1 MMNKIKTLVA
11 AFLLISF
18 ASFAQTSEPAVK
30 IGYANVEEILSKMPE
45 RASMQKELE
54 MYGQKLQEQF
64 ATKEN
69 EYNTKLQAY
78 QKGATTMDKVV
89 REDKER
95 ELVNLEQSMQ
105 KFQYDAQMSLREKE
119 QSLIQPVL
127 VKIENAI
134 KEVAKENGYLY
145 ILSEQAILEGPE
157 NGNINNLVFKKLGVD
172 PTKQP
177 AATQQQTQQQQPAA
191 TKPATQTPA
200 KQTPAKKKK

>member
-1 MMNKIKTLVA
+1 MNKIKTLVA

-18 ASFAQTSEPAVK
+18 ASFAQTNEQATK

-45 RASMQKELE
+45 RTAMQKELE
-54 MYGQKLQEQF
+54 TYGQKLQEQF
-64 ATKEN
+64 ASKET

-78 QKGATTMDKVV
+78 QKGAATMDKVV

-95 ELVNLEQSMQ
+95 ELVNLEQGIQ

-127 VKIENAI
+127 VRIENAI

-145 ILSEQAILEGPE
+145 ILSEQAILEGPDS
-157 NGNINNLVFKKLGVD
+157 GSINNLVFKKLGVD
-172 PTKQP
+172 PAKQP
-177 AATQQQTQQQQPAA
+177 AAAQQAQPQQQPAA
-191 TKPATQTPA
+191 KPAQST
-200 KQTPAKKKK
+200 TPAKKKK

>member
-1 MMNKIKTLVA
+1 MNKIKTLVA

-18 ASFAQTSEPAVK
+18 ASFAQTNDQAVK
-30 IGYANVEEILSKMPE
+30 IGFANVEEILSKMPE
-45 RASMQKELE
+45 RTAMQKELE
-54 MYGQKLQEQF
+54 TYGQKLQEQF
-64 ATKEN
+64 ASKEN

-95 ELVNLEQSMQ
+95 ELVNLEQSIQ

-145 ILSEQAILEGPE
+145 ILSEQAILEGPDS
-157 NGNINNLVFKKLGVD
+157 GNINNLVFKKLGVD
-172 PTKQP
+172 PAKQP
-177 AATQQQTQQQQPAA
+177 AAAQQTQPQQQKPAAKPAA
-191 TKPATQTPA
+191 T
-200 KQTPAKKKK
+200 TPAKKKK

>member
-18 ASFAQTSEPAVK
+18 ASFAQSSEPAVK

-64 ATKEN
+64 ASKEN

-157 NGNINNLVFKKLGVD
+157 TGNINNLVFKKLGVD
-172 PTKQP
+172 PSKQP

>member
-1 MMNKIKTLVA
+1 MNKIKTLVA

-18 ASFAQTSEPAVK
+18 ASFAQTNDQAVK

-45 RASMQKELE
+45 RTAMQKELE
-54 MYGQKLQEQF
+54 TYGQKLQEQF
-64 ATKEN
+64 ASKEN

-95 ELVNLEQSMQ
+95 ELVNLEQSIQ

-145 ILSEQAILEGPE
+145 ILSEQAILEGPDS
-157 NGNINNLVFKKLGVD
+157 GNINNLVFKKLGVD
-172 PTKQP
+172 PAKQP
-177 AATQQQTQQQQPAA
+177 AAAQQSQPQQQPAA
-191 TKPATQTPA
+191 KPAQSKSTTPV
-200 KQTPAKKKK
+200 KKKK

>member
-1 MMNKIKTLVA
+1 MNKIKTLVA
-11 AFLLISF
+11 AFLFISF
-18 ASFAQTSEPAVK
+18 ASFAQTNEQATK

-45 RASMQKELE
+45 RTAMQKELE
-54 MYGQKLQEQF
+54 TYGQKLQEQF
-64 ATKEN
+64 STKEN

-78 QKGATTMDKVV
+78 QKGAATMDKVV

-95 ELVNLEQSMQ
+95 ELMNLEQSIQ

-145 ILSEQAILEGPE
+145 ILSEQAILEGPDS
-157 NGNINNLVFKKLGVD
+157 GNINNLVFKKLGVD
-172 PTKQP
+172 PNKQP
-177 AATQQQTQQQQPAA
+177 AAAQQAQPQQQPAA
-191 TKPATQTPA
+191 AKPATT
-200 KQTPAKKKK
+200 TPAKKKK

>member
-18 ASFAQTSEPAVK
+18 ASFAQTNDQPVK

-45 RASMQKELE
+45 RATMQKDLEL
-54 MYGQKLQEQF
+54 YGQKLQEQF
-64 ATKEN
+64 ASKET

-95 ELVNLEQSMQ
+95 ELVNLEQSIQ
-105 KFQYDAQMSLREKE
+105 KFQYDAQMSIREKE

-134 KEVAKENGYLY
+134 KEVAKENGYTY
-145 ILSEQAILEGPE
+145 ILSEQAILEGPD
-157 NGNINNLVFKKLGVD
+157 NGNINNLVFKKLGVN
-172 PTKQP
+172 PATQP
-177 AATQQQTQQQQPAA
+177 AVQQQPAA
-191 TKPATQTPA
+191 AKPATQTPA
-200 KQTPAKKKK
+200 NTTTPAKKKKK

>member
-1 MMNKIKTLVA
+1 MNKIKTLVA

-18 ASFAQTSEPAVK
+18 ASFAQTNEQATK

-45 RASMQKELE
+45 RTAMQKELE
-54 MYGQKLQEQF
+54 TYGQKLQEQF
-64 ATKEN
+64 ASKET

-78 QKGATTMDKVV
+78 QKGAATMDKVV

-95 ELVNLEQSMQ
+95 ELVNLEQGIQ

-145 ILSEQAILEGPE
+145 ILSEQAILEGPDS
-157 NGNINNLVFKKLGVD
+157 GSINNLVFKKLGVD
-172 PTKQP
+172 PAKQP
-177 AATQQQTQQQQPAA
+177 AAAQQAQPQQQPAA
-191 TKPATQTPA
+191 KPAQAT
-200 KQTPAKKKK
+200 TPAKKKK

>member
-1 MMNKIKTLVA
+1 MNKIKTLVA

-18 ASFAQTSEPAVK
+18 ASFAQTNEQAVK

-45 RASMQKELE
+45 RTAMQKELE
-54 MYGQKLQEQF
+54 TYGQKLQEQF
-64 ATKEN
+64 SSKET

-78 QKGATTMDKVV
+78 QKGAATMDKVV

-95 ELVNLEQSMQ
+95 ELMNLEQSIQ

-145 ILSEQAILEGPE
+145 ILSEQAILEGPDS
-157 NGNINNLVFKKLGVD
+157 GNINNLVFKKLGVD
-172 PTKQP
+172 PAKQP
-177 AATQQQTQQQQPAA
+177 AAAQQAQPQQQQQPAA
-191 TKPATQTPA
+191 KPAQT
-200 KQTPAKKKK
+200 TPAKKKK

>member
-1 MMNKIKTLVA
+1 MNKIKTLVA

-18 ASFAQTSEPAVK
+18 ASFAQTNEQATK

-45 RASMQKELE
+45 RMAMQKELE
-54 MYGQKLQEQF
+54 TYGKKLQEEF
-64 ATKEN
+64 STKEN

-78 QKGATTMDKVV
+78 QKGATAMDKVV

-95 ELVNLEQSMQ
+95 ELMNLEQSIQ

-157 NGNINNLVFKKLGVD
+157 NGSINNLVFKKLGVD
-172 PTKQP
+172 PSKQP
-177 AATQQQTQQQQPAA
+177 AAAQQAQPQQQPAA
-191 TKPATQTPA
+191 TKPAQKTT
-200 KQTPAKKKK
+200 TPAKKKK

>member
-1 MMNKIKTLVA
+1 MNKIKTLVA

-18 ASFAQTSEPAVK
+18 ASFAQTNDQSVK
-30 IGYANVEEILSKMPE
+30 IGYANVEEILSKMPD
-45 RASMQKELE
+45 RANMQKELE

-64 ATKEN
+64 ASKET
-69 EYNTKLQAY
+69 EYNNKLQAY
-78 QKGATTMDKVV
+78 QKSAATMDKVV

-95 ELVNLEQSMQ
+95 ELVTLEQSIQ

-127 VKIENAI
+127 VKIEAAI
-134 KEVAKENGYLY
+134 KDVAKENGYTY
-145 ILSEQAILEGPE
+145 ILSEQAILEGPD

-177 AATQQQTQQQQPAA
+177 AVQQQPAA
-191 TKPATQTPA
+191 AKPATQTPA
-200 KQTPAKKKK
+200 KATTPAKSTKKKK

>member
-1 MMNKIKTLVA
+1 MNKIKTLVA

-18 ASFAQTSEPAVK
+18 ASFAQTNEQATK

-45 RASMQKELE
+45 RTAMQKELE
-54 MYGQKLQEQF
+54 TYGQKLQEQF
-64 ATKEN
+64 ASKET

-78 QKGATTMDKVV
+78 QKGAATMDKVV

-95 ELVNLEQSMQ
+95 ELVNLEQGIQ

-127 VKIENAI
+127 VRIENAI

-145 ILSEQAILEGPE
+145 ILSEQAILEGPDS
-157 NGNINNLVFKKLGVD
+157 GSINNLVFKKLGVD
-172 PTKQP
+172 PSKQP
-177 AATQQQTQQQQPAA
+177 AAAQQAQPQQQPAA
-191 TKPATQTPA
+191 KPAQAT
-200 KQTPAKKKK
+200 TPAKKKK

>member
-1 MMNKIKTLVA
+1 MNKIKTLVA

-18 ASFAQTSEPAVK
+18 ASFAQTNEQATK

-45 RASMQKELE
+45 RMAMQKELE
-54 MYGQKLQEQF
+54 TYGKKLQEEF
-64 ATKEN
+64 STKEN

-95 ELVNLEQSMQ
+95 ELMNLEQSIQ

-145 ILSEQAILEGPE
+145 VLSEQAILEGPE
-157 NGNINNLVFKKLGVD
+157 NGSINNLVFKKLGVD
-172 PTKQP
+172 PNKQP
-177 AATQQQTQQQQPAA
+177 AAAQQAQPQQQQPAA
-191 TKPATQTPA
+191 KPAA
-200 KQTPAKKKK
+200 TPAKKKK

>member
-1 MMNKIKTLVA
+1 MNKIKTLVA

-18 ASFAQTSEPAVK
+18 ASFAQTNEQATK

-45 RASMQKELE
+45 RMAMQKELE
-54 MYGQKLQEQF
+54 TYGKKLQEEF
-64 ATKEN
+64 STKEN

-95 ELVNLEQSMQ
+95 ELMNLEQSIQ

-157 NGNINNLVFKKLGVD
+157 NGSINNLVFKKLGVD
-172 PTKQP
+172 PNKQP
-177 AATQQQTQQQQPAA
+177 AAAQQAQPQQQPAA
-191 TKPATQTPA
+191 KPAA
-200 KQTPAKKKK
+200 TPAKKKK

>member
-1 MMNKIKTLVA
+1 MNKIKFLVV
-11 AFLLISF
+11 AFFFISF
-18 ASFAQTSEPAVK
+18 ASFAQTNEQATK

-54 MYGQKLQEQF
+54 VYGQKLQEQF
-64 ATKEN
+64 ASKET
-69 EYNTKLQAY
+69 EYNTKMQAY
-78 QKGATTMDKVV
+78 QKGASTMDKVV

-95 ELVNLEQSMQ
+95 ELMNLEQSIQ
-105 KFQYDAQMSLREKE
+105 KFQYDAQMSIRDKE

-157 NGNINNLVFKKLGVD
+157 SGSINNLVFKKLGVD
-172 PTKQP
+172 PSKQP
-177 AATQQQTQQQQPAA
+177 AAAQQAQPQQQQPAA
-191 TKPATQTPA
+191 AKPATT
-200 KQTPAKKKK
+200 TPAKKKKK

>member
-1 MMNKIKTLVA
+1 MNKIKFLVV
-11 AFLLISF
+11 AFLFISF
-18 ASFAQTSEPAVK
+18 ASFAQTNEQATK
-30 IGYANVEEILSKMPE
+30 IGFANVEEILSKMPE
-45 RASMQKELE
+45 RTAMQKELE
-54 MYGQKLQEQF
+54 TYGQKLQEQF
-64 ATKEN
+64 SSKEN

-78 QKGATTMDKVV
+78 QKGAATMDKVV

-95 ELVNLEQSMQ
+95 ELMNLEQSIQ

-145 ILSEQAILEGPE
+145 ILSEQAILEGPDS
-157 NGNINNLVFKKLGVD
+157 GNINNLVFKKLGVD

-177 AATQQQTQQQQPAA
+177 AAAQQAQPQQQQPAA
-191 TKPATQTPA
+191 AKPATT
-200 KQTPAKKKK
+200 TPAKKKK

>member
-1 MMNKIKTLVA
+1 MNKIKTLVA

-18 ASFAQTSEPAVK
+18 ASFAQTNEQATK

-45 RASMQKELE
+45 RMAMQKELE
-54 MYGQKLQEQF
+54 TYGKKLQEEF
-64 ATKEN
+64 STKEN

-78 QKGATTMDKVV
+78 QKGATAMDKVV

-95 ELVNLEQSMQ
+95 ELMNLEQSIQ

-157 NGNINNLVFKKLGVD
+157 NGSINNLVFKKLGVD
-172 PTKQP
+172 PNKQP
-177 AATQQQTQQQQPAA
+177 AAAQQAQPQQQPAA
-191 TKPATQTPA
+191 KPAQKTT
-200 KQTPAKKKK
+200 TPAKKKK

>member
-1 MMNKIKTLVA
+1 MNKIKTLVVA

-18 ASFAQTSEPAVK
+18 ASFAQTNEQATK

-45 RASMQKELE
+45 RTAMQKELE
-54 MYGQKLQEQF
+54 TYGQKLQEQF
-64 ATKEN
+64 ASKET

-78 QKGATTMDKVV
+78 QKGAATMDKVV

-95 ELVNLEQSMQ
+95 ELVNLEQGIQ

-127 VKIENAI
+127 VRIENAI

-145 ILSEQAILEGPE
+145 ILSEQAILEGPDS
-157 NGNINNLVFKKLGVD
+157 GSINNLVFKKLGVD
-172 PTKQP
+172 PAKQP
-177 AATQQQTQQQQPAA
+177 AAAQQAQPQQQPAA
-191 TKPATQTPA
+191 KPAQST
-200 KQTPAKKKK
+200 TPAKKKK

>member
-1 MMNKIKTLVA
+1 MNKIKFLVV
-11 AFLLISF
+11 AFFFISF
-18 ASFAQTSEPAVK
+18 ASFAQTNEQATK

-54 MYGQKLQEQF
+54 VYGQKLQEQF

-78 QKGATTMDKVV
+78 QKGASTMDKVV

-95 ELVNLEQSMQ
+95 ELVNLEQSIQ
-105 KFQYDAQMSLREKE
+105 KFQYDAQMSIREKE

-157 NGNINNLVFKKLGVD
+157 SGSINNLVFKKLGVD
-172 PTKQP
+172 PSKQP
-177 AATQQQTQQQQPAA
+177 AAAQQAQPQQQPAA
-191 TKPATQTPA
+191 AKPATT
-200 KQTPAKKKK
+200 TPAKKKK